1 MKAWV
6 DNVGSLRSQNK
17 TKSAERTVTQRTSF
31 QKEIVENADLD

>member
-31 QKEIVENADLD
+31 QKETVENADLD